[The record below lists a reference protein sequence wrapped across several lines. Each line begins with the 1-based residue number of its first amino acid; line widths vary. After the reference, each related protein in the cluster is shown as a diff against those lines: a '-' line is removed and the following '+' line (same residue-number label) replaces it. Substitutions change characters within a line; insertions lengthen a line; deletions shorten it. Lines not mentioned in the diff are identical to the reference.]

1 MGRNL
6 SWALKK
12 SCSFGRKRRGVEPGG
27 RAEDVDKD
35 KGRRYQGLKTSKGLS
50 FTGLAKG
57 SLAIW

>member
-27 RAEDVDKD
+27 RVEDVDKD

-50 FTGLAKG
+50 FTGLAKD